1 MEGYI
6 LMWAQYPFMERKQHS
21 AKVAAA
27 EILIPTVTSSLLQ
40 ILPTIAGTWEEA
52 VGRRH
57 QVTVNGIAYSE
68 ERFINNEN

>member
-1 MEGYI
+1 
-6 LMWAQYPFMERKQHS
+6 
-21 AKVAAA
+21 
-27 EILIPTVTSSLLQ
+27 VTSSLLQ

-52 VGRRH
+52 VGRRY